1 MERVAFEAHGLIFI
15 WYICIL
21 GNNPSQRSC
30 FLHHPVG
37 DLIEIIFFEQ
47 DLIKLQRH
55 ASLLRLP
62 NRSR

>member
-1 MERVAFEAHGLIFI
+1 MTVMHMERGQSMERVAFEAHGLIFI

-37 DLIEIIFFEQ
+37 DLIEIFF
-47 DLIKLQRH
+47 LSKI
-55 ASLLRLP
+55 
-62 NRSR
+62 